1 MGLDFVETY
10 QAWVESVPS
19 PAIFK
24 LWAGISALAGALER
38 RVWAKVYAR
47 PTYANLFITLVATP
61 GVGKGVIEESAHLWR
76 KTKLKDGRKGPALHV
91 APDSS
96 TTASLLLSLK
106 DAHRVII
113 KDGQLLDEYH
123 SLLVAAEEMAV
134 LLPGYDTEFLG
145 RLNYLFTNPPD
156 IRVRRVYTGE
166 EIAIVNPHVNILA
179 GAQPGYLAST
189 LPEIAWSMGF
199 TARLIMVY
207 AAQGPRTRLFQ
218 EDAERAQLEA
228 QLLTMLG
235 EVCELYGAMQWEP
248 RVQELLVNWD
258 ASGQLP
264 LPDHVRLV
272 HYNQR
277 RLQFLIKLMTIAAI
291 SRARELV
298 IREVDYHRGLTW
310 LVGAEEKMPDVFREM
325 VHKSDT
331 QVLQELHFYLWK
343 EWLRL
348 KKPIMEE
355 RVWNFLSLR
364 IPADKVQ
371 RVLDVA
377 VRAGILDH
385 DPTLRTYKPKPQGS
399 FSELE

>member
-10 QAWVESVPS
+10 QQWTESVPS

-24 LWAGISALAGALER
+24 LWAGISTLAGALER
-38 RVWAKVYAR
+38 RVWARVYPR
-47 PTYANLFITLVATP
+47 PTYANLFVALVATP

-76 KTKLKDGRKGPALHV
+76 KARVRGEKKPALHV

-106 DAHRVII
+106 DASRVII
-113 KDGQLLDEYH
+113 KDGQLVDEYH
-123 SLLVAAEEMAV
+123 SLLIAAEEMAV

-166 EIAIVNPHVNILA
+166 EIAIVNPHINILA

-199 TARLIMVY
+199 TARLIMIY
-207 AAQGPRTRLFQ
+207 AAQGPRTKLFQ
-218 EDAERAQLEA
+218 EDTERARLEA
-228 QLLTMLG
+228 QLLAMMS
-235 EVCELYGAMQWEP
+235 EICELYGQMQWEP

-258 ASGQLP
+258 AMGQLP
-264 LPDHVRLV
+264 LPDHTRLV

-277 RLQFLIKLMTIAAI
+277 RLQFLIKLMVVSAI

-298 IREVDYHRGLTW
+298 IREVDFERAHLW

-343 EWLRL
+343 EWLRT
-348 KKPIMEE
+348 KKPINDE

-377 VRAGILDH
+377 VRSGILEH
-385 DPTLRTYKPKPQGS
+385 DPTLRTYKPRSQSS
-399 FSELE
+399 FGEPM